1 MKFKHLLSLNKLQE
15 LVKSRVIKNFI
26 ALGLVQATNYIIP
39 LVTIPYVIR
48 VVGTERFGLIA
59 FAQSIFI
66 FLIVFTDYGFQLTS
80 TRAISLERNDQHK
93 LSHIFS
99 YTLFTK
105 ILLLFVAFF
114 ILVIAVTLVDE
125 LNNERFF
132 YLVGFTF
139 VVGQA
144 LLPTWFFQGVEQMR
158 YITAL
163 NIIAKLILAVLT
175 FFIVTTPEDYVLV
188 LPIFAAGNIVSSV
201 LGIWLIF
208 KRFKINFIRPK
219 LNAIILQL
227 KEGWHLFLSNLGVSV
242 YMHSSIIVLGFYA
255 DTQSLGYYSV
265 ADKIVITVRSVL
277 GVYYQAIYPQ
287 VCVIAQSSQQ
297 NLRAFF
303 KKFFLP
309 FSVLVLLGCVLLFA
323 IADHIIYLFTG
334 EYSAEMTL
342 LLRILSFVP
351 FIVVL
356 NIPFNQTLLAF
367 DYKQVYLKLIGTGSI
382 LSLLML
388 IVLAHFYEEYGVA
401 IGVVLTEAFMTV
413 GFVFMARRFLPSIR
427 IL

>member
-1 MKFKHLLSLNKLQE
+1 MRSNLYLSLDKLQE
-15 LVKSRVIKNFI
+15 LLKSRVIKNFI

-80 TRAISLERNDQHK
+80 TKAISLERENK
-93 LSHIFS
+93 NRLSYIFS
-99 YTLFTK
+99 YTFFTK
-105 ILLLFVAFF
+105 ILLLFIAFF
-114 ILVIAVTLVDE
+114 MLLLAITFIEE
-125 LNNERFF
+125 LSKERFF
-132 YLVGFTF
+132 YLIGFTF

-163 NIIAKLILAVLT
+163 NIVAKLILATLV
-175 FFIVTTPEDYVLV
+175 FIAVTTPEDYILV
-188 LPIFAAGNIVSSV
+188 LPIFAAGNIVSSI

-208 KRFKINFIRPK
+208 NRFDIKLLRPK
-219 LNAIILQL
+219 VSAVIDQL
-227 KEGWHLFLSNLGVSV
+227 RDGWHLFLSNLGVSV
-242 YMHSSIIVLGFYA
+242 YMHSSVIVLGFYA
-255 DTQSLGYYSV
+255 DTQSLGFYSV

-287 VCVIAQSSQQ
+287 VCVVAQKGHLYLQS
-297 NLRAFF
+297 FF
-303 KKFFLP
+303 RKLFLP
-309 FSVLVLLGCVLLFA
+309 FCLLVLLGCMLLFG
-323 IADHIIYLFTG
+323 IADQIVFFFSG
-334 EYSAEMTL
+334 EYSSEMTI
-342 LLRILSFVP
+342 LLRMLSFIP

-367 DYKQVYLKLIGTGSI
+367 DHKQAYLKLIGTGSI
-382 LSLLML
+382 FSLLLL
-388 IVLAHFYEEYGVA
+388 ILLGHYYQEYGVA
-401 IGVVLTEAFMTV
+401 IGVVLTEVFMTV
-413 GFVFMARRFLPSIR
+413 GFMLMVRRLLPNVR